1 MPTAT
6 GADLAAVLHQRAD
19 ELDAACAGLAD
30 AAAGT
35 RPSDGAW
42 CVREHLSHLYGD
54 DRDTFLAGIQRVLIE
69 GVPELEI
76 TPGITH
82 YTADRREIAF
92 AALVSAVCG
101 QYQAIGEIAS
111 RLTDE
116 EIGAR
121 VRIELLADTPFG
133 ATPTMGEWLVAIADL
148 HVPGHIAQIRETRE
162 ALGA

>member
-19 ELDAACAGLAD
+19 ELEDACADLGD
-30 AAAGT
+30 AEAAS
-35 RPSDGAW
+35 RPNDGAW
-42 CVREHLSHLYGD
+42 CVREQLSHLYGD

-69 GVPELEI
+69 GVPELEV

-92 AALVSAVCG
+92 PALVAAVCG
-101 QYQAIGEIAS
+101 QYRAIGEIAA

-121 VRIELLADTPFG
+121 VRIELLKDTPFG
-133 ATPTMGEWLVAIADL
+133 ATPTMGEWLVAIADM